1 MSLGVDH
8 PASLNRSTVGQFVAV
23 VLLASLFLAGCSR
36 EQKSYVVLLS
46 NPDGSTGEVVV
57 TGTKGEQVLWKPGQG
72 TPTDG
77 ANIPTAM
84 AEERIK
90 KDFGDAIAA
99 QPKLPVRVLLYFG
112 EGSKLTKQSE
122 ALLPKIVAEAAT
134 RPGLDLSV
142 IGHTDTLNTESYNE
156 QLALKRAAAVAL
168 MLKERGL
175 TANSVTVESHG
186 KRNLLVPTP
195 DNTFE
200 PKNRRVEVSIR

>member
-1 MSLGVDH
+1 MSLGVER
-8 PASLNRSTVGQFVAV
+8 PASLNRSTFGQLMAV
-23 VLLASLFLAGCSR
+23 VLLASLLLAGCSR

-77 ANIPTAM
+77 ANIPSAM
-84 AEERIK
+84 SEERIK
-90 KDFGDAIAA
+90 KDFSGAIAA

-134 RPGLDLSV
+134 RPGLD
-142 IGHTDTLNTESYNE
+142 DTLNTDSYNE
-156 QLALKRAAAVAL
+156 QLALQRAAAVAL
-168 MLKERGL
+168 LLKQRGL